1 MRTLGGVPITLAG
14 VAFAA
19 DAQRPE
25 QATGILAAMQ
35 SLPHICP
42 LTFAFGRALTGPAL
56 TAWGGRPD
64 RWAAG
69 QRALAHRVA
78 MNVAAMEGR
87 YTPELDLD
95 AA

>member
-1 MRTLGGVPITLAG
+1 MRTLGAVPVTLAG
-14 VAFAA
+14 VAFSGGT
-19 DAQRPE
+19 QRPE

-35 SLPHICP
+35 SIPHIWP

-56 TAWGGRPD
+56 DAWGGRPV
-64 RWAAG
+64 RRAAG

-78 MNVAAMEGR
+78 MNIAAMEGR